1 MFPLGVMSD
10 AATGVETTRLRL
22 APGDTVLV
30 VSDGI
35 TEARNAQDQQWGM
48 KGLLAGLARYG
59 DRRGGA
65 LVHAIKNDNSTF
77 AQGVAAA
84 NDRTVVAAT
93 FLGQT

>member
-35 TEARNAQDQQWGM
+35 TEARNAQ
-48 KGLLAGLARYG
+48 
-59 DRRGGA
+59 
-65 LVHAIKNDNSTF
+65 
-77 AQGVAAA
+77 
-84 NDRTVVAAT
+84 
-93 FLGQT
+93 